1 MSTTSIVPYLPSRRV
16 RCAGQRVGANQTSII
31 QLVPNSRLRP
41 ICSGCNRPASRV
53 HSSYTRGIRDLNFG
67 EHRVTLSLQ
76 QRRLRCD
83 GCGEVRV
90 EAHDFV
96 EPSARVTNRLARHIA
111 ELCQKLPVLD
121 VARHLGL
128 DWKLVKR
135 CDKAVLERDFSGT
148 DTTDLRLLAVDEI
161 ALKKGL
167 QRYMTVVFDYVSGR
181 VVWMGEGHSFDTL
194 SAFFIQ
200 MSPEE
205 RAGVEAVAMDMWDP
219 FVKAVRHHL
228 PQARIVYDLFHVV
241 KSYHQEVIDVVRKDA
256 YRKTHDQQERRFIKG
271 SRFLLYKKL
280 EDLSEKQRPRLDEL
294 LRVNEDIA
302 TVYVLR
308 DSLKRIWQCRSPWEA
323 RRELR
328 NWCRLAT
335 ESGIPALIKF
345 AKRLRRREHG
355 IVTHARFQIN
365 TSVLEGVNHRI
376 KQIKRRSY
384 GFQDPEYFALK
395 VKQAFPGKACT

>member
-16 RCAGQRVGANQTSII
+16 RCTGQRPKEDQTAII
-31 QLVPNSRLRP
+31 ELVPKASVRP
-41 ICSGCNRPASRV
+41 ICSGCNGPADRV
-53 HSSYTRGIRDLNFG
+53 HSSYTRSIRDLSFG
-67 EHRVTLSLQ
+67 EHRITLQLQ

-83 GCGEVRV
+83 RCGAVRA

-96 EPSARVTNRLARHIA
+96 ELSARVTNRLAA
-111 ELCQKLPVLD
+111 YAAALCKVLPLLD
-121 VARHLGL
+121 VSRHLDL

-135 CDKAVLERDFSGT
+135 CDKAALDREFAGT
-148 DTTDLRLLAVDEI
+148 DTTGLRLLAVDEI
-161 ALKKGL
+161 ALKKGQ

-181 VVWMGEGHSFDTL
+181 VVWMGEGHGFETL
-194 SAFFIQ
+194 SAFFLQ

-205 RAGVEAVAMDMWDP
+205 REGIQAVAMDMWDP

-228 PQARIVYDLFHVV
+228 PRARIVYDLFHVV
-241 KSYHQEVIDVVRKDA
+241 KAYHQEVIDVVRQDA
-256 YRKTHDQQERRFIKG
+256 YRKTHDQEERRFIKG

-280 EDLSEKQRPRLDEL
+280 ENLSEKQRPRLDEL

-302 TVYVLR
+302 TVHVLR

-335 ESGIPALIKF
+335 ESAIPALIKF

-355 IVTHARFQIN
+355 IVTHACFQIN